1 MPLTARLALLLALAP
16 GILGAQQRPLT
27 RADSTL
33 VARVLAAEDRREAA
47 DPALAEAATHR
58 DPRLQLIA
66 RRALARVSDSL
77 FPGREALPAPVPAPA
92 WPEPAWR
99 LRLRALT
106 PRSECAAAT
115 AALADSSWPVRLRAA
130 AVAGRQCAGDAAAA
144 ATLRG
149 WVEPVPAD
157 VSRRAPGGVSWHAAA
172 AALPALARL
181 DPAATRAVLP
191 RYAAHAAWP
200 LRRAAVRAA
209 AVLADTSLLRT
220 LARDAHGNVQ
230 EEAVEALARLSG
242 HGDDATYL
250 AVIGGS
256 SHPQAVR
263 AAAAALKGSP
273 RPDVPAAAREAHARW
288 AAHPIDSERDVR
300 VALLEAAGAT
310 AADERAPNPR
320 PPLPPDAVALALGA
334 DIRLRVSMDP
344 ATGGGHFIVRLRG
357 DLAPIMGA
365 RILALVRQHYYD
377 GLTWHRVE
385 HDFVIQGGSPG
396 DNEYVGDRTY
406 LRDELGA
413 LPHPRGT
420 VGMSTRGHDTGDAQ
434 WFVNLRD
441 NPRLVQD
448 YTVWAEVVEG
458 IEVVDA
464 IMELDRIRRIE
475 VVR

>member
-1 MPLTARLALLLALAP
+1 MATTAAPARAQAASPAPL
-16 GILGAQQRPLT
+16 
-27 RADSTL
+27 DSGL
-33 VARVLAAEDRREAA
+33 VARVLAAEDRRDAA
-47 DPALAEAATHR
+47 DPALAAARRHPDAR
-58 DPRLQLIA
+58 VQRLA
-66 RRALARVSDSL
+66 RRALGRIGDSSFARRDSL
-77 FPGREALPAPVPAPA
+77 PPVAAAPA

-99 LRLRALT
+99 LRYRALT
-106 PRSECAAAT
+106 PTSTCADARP
-115 AALADSSWPVRLRAA
+115 ALADDAWSVRLRAA
-130 AVAGRQCAGDAAAA
+130 AVAGRQCAGDASAI
-144 ATLRG
+144 ATLRS
-149 WVEPVPAD
+149 WIEPMPVEA
-157 VSRRAPGGVSWHAAA
+157 SRRSRNGVSWHAAA
-172 AALPALARL
+172 AGLPALARL
-181 DPAATRAVLP
+181 DPTTARAALS
-191 RYAAHAAWP
+191 RYSAHPAWP

-209 AVLADTSLLRT
+209 AVLADTALLRT

-230 EEAVEALARLSG
+230 EEAVDALARLAG

-256 SHPQAVR
+256 THPQAVR
-263 AAAAALKGSP
+263 AAAAALKGSSH
-273 RPDVPAAAREAHARW
+273 PDAAATARAAHARW
-288 AAHPIDSERDVR
+288 AARAVDSERDVR
-300 VALLEAAGAT
+300 LALLEAAGAP
-310 AADERAPNPR
+310 AADDRAPNPR

-334 DIRLRVSMDP
+334 EVRLRVSLDP
-344 ATGGGHFIVRLRG
+344 ATGGGGHVVVRLRG

-365 RILALVRQHYYD
+365 RILALVRQGYYD

-396 DNEYVGDRTY
+396 DNEYVGDRTF

-458 IEVVDA
+458 IELVDG
-464 IMELDRIRRIE
+464 IMELDRIQRIE
-475 VVR
+475 VLP